1 MTDKDN
7 PYIHMTEEELEEM
20 WAEAAEE
27 EEKAE
32 AASIEAAEDPYT
44 QWEAQEEERQ
54 IEADIEKWEEE
65 QIEKQIEKE
74 EEEASNH

>member
-20 WAEAAEE
+20 WDEAAEE

-32 AASIEAAEDPYT
+32 AASIEKAEDPYT
-44 QWEAQEEERQ
+44 QWEAQ
-54 IEADIEKWEEE
+54 
-65 QIEKQIEKE
+65 
-74 EEEASNH
+74 